1 MSTKVKSNN
10 ETANGT
16 KPVLGE
22 VFSDKEQL
30 ADFIQRNIPIW
41 VKPTKKSKTAF
52 VGVFKSDNAM
62 RIVVEAL
69 TDKLWEKLS

>member
-1 MSTKVKSNN
+1 MTEDTKS
-10 ETANGT
+10 
-16 KPVLGE
+16 VLGE

-69 TDKLWEKLS
+69 TDKLWRKLS

>member
-1 MSTKVKSNN
+1 MSKISNN
-10 ETANGT
+10 HETANGT

-30 ADFIQRNIPIW
+30 ADFIQRNIPIC
-41 VKPTKKSKTAF
+41 VKPAKKSKTAF

>member
-1 MSTKVKSNN
+1 MSIEN
-10 ETANGT
+10 ENGNFA
-16 KPVLGE
+16 KPMLGE

-30 ADFIQRNIPIW
+30 ADFIQRNIPIC
-41 VKPTKKSKTAF
+41 VKPTKKSKRAF

-62 RIVVEAL
+62 RIVVQAL